1 MCSSDLY
8 LPPPSNASAL
18 GQTKAIVID
27 TAPPTVAISYWS
39 QFTGSISGNTL
50 TVTAVTSGQLYA
62 GQTLYGA
69 NILSGTTI
77 VGPLGAGTAGAGQ
90 IGTYTLSQTYTTL
103 ASQTIYGTRPT
114 GDGQVGTTFGAG
126 GVVIAALPSETLAGA
141 PTIGIDQ
148 PGTTDIVSTTAMT
161 ALAGTPYYT
170 YTYTVTAATGSTYID
185 GTASVTV
192 RATDAAGNASST
204 PSAFTID
211 TAVPVVTNVTS
222 TAANGGYGLGASI
235 PITVTFSKP
244 VYYGA
249 PSATPSTLSVT
260 ATSATP
266 FTKVAVVIPELDDH
280 WELTLPAA
288 TTSQDILIVF
298 GQEIPA
304 PVFQMR
310 LAGSAGG
317 AYGTFQN
324 APVSVLSVGTG
335 DGQVNITWDSKADL
349 DLHAEDPNGEEAYWA
364 HRTSVSGGM
373 LDLDSNA
380 GCGTDGPRAENIFW
394 TSGLVAPR
402 GDYVIRV
409 DHWSNCGEARTNY
422 VVTVNIRGKP
432 QQVFTGFCTGSGDG
446 GAKGSGKV
454 ITTAKY

>member
-1 MCSSDLY
+1 TTTGTTY
-8 LPPPSNASAL
+8 LPPPANASAL
-18 GQTKAIVID
+18 GSTKSIIID
-27 TAPPTVAISYWS
+27 TGAPTIALSYWS

-69 NILSGTTI
+69 NILPNTTI
-77 VGPLGAGTAGAGQ
+77 VGPLGVGTAGAGLL
-90 IGTYTLSQTYTTL
+90 GTYTLSQTYGTV

-114 GDGQVGTTFGAG
+114 GDGQVGTTFGSG

-192 RATDAAGNASST
+192 RATDGAGNAGSVITSNAGT
-204 PSAFTID
+204 PLAPNATVATFTID

-244 VYYGA
+244 VYYGG

-260 ATSATP
+260 ATSATLVP
-266 FTKVAVVIPELDDH
+266 YTGGSGSTTLTYNYVPVASQSSADLNYTATTSLITGTNGWIKDFALNNAT
-280 WELTLPAA
+280 LTLPA
-288 TTSQDILIVF
+288 
-298 GQEIPA
+298 
-304 PVFQMR
+304 
-310 LAGSAGG
+310 LAAS
-317 AYGTFQN
+317 
-324 APVSVLSVGTG
+324 
-335 DGQVNITWDSKADL
+335 
-349 DLHAEDPNGEEAYWA
+349 
-364 HRTSVSGGM
+364 
-373 LDLDSNA
+373 
-380 GCGTDGPRAENIFW
+380 
-394 TSGLVAPR
+394 
-402 GDYVIRV
+402 
-409 DHWSNCGEARTNY
+409 
-422 VVTVNIRGKP
+422 
-432 QQVFTGFCTGSGDG
+432 
-446 GAKGSGKV
+446 
-454 ITTAKY
+454 